1 MTKIF
6 IEQKFLDEL
15 KSIFKTVSPNCEVI
29 AYGSR
34 VDGTAHEGSDL
45 DLALV
50 GEGDLVKLKS
60 ALEESNIPFLIDVV
74 KFEDVPESFQKQ
86 ILKNY
91 IVIYKGCR
99 R

>member
-6 IEQKFLDEL
+6 IEQRFLDEL
-15 KSIFKTVSPNCEVI
+15 KSIFKTAASEI
-29 AYGSR
+29 LAYGSR

-50 GEGDLVKLKS
+50 GEGDLPKLKS

-74 KFEDVPESFQKQ
+74 KFKDVPESFQKQ

-91 IVIYKGCR
+91 VVIYKGCVK
-99 R
+99 